1 MCASST
7 RTTIPPALTNDSAHA
22 RSASVHCALPQI
34 ADTPSPTNAGVFG
47 MARTAAVV
55 EPAAFCNVATEIP
68 AAIESTR
75 GIPISAANAHTA
87 AASPGLTA
95 IRAPS
100 PATTVALVRTPNVDS
115 NDDRLSASSSTTVML
130 DASQPL
136 ATKPLTI
143 AVPILP
149 PPIMTSRGVCEVI
162 RQH

>member
-1 MCASST
+1 MPT
-7 RTTIPPALTNDSAHA
+7 ALNKDSAHA

-47 MARTAAVV
+47 IARTAAVV
-55 EPAAFCNVATEIP
+55 APAADCNVATEIP
-68 AAIESTR
+68 AAIERTR
-75 GIPISAANAHTA
+75 GIPNAAADTHTA
-87 AASPGLTA
+87 AASPGFTA
-95 IRAPS
+95 ISAPS

-115 NDDRLSASSSTTVML
+115 SDDRLSASSSTTVML
-130 DASQPL
+130 ADSHPL

-162 RQH
+162 CQH